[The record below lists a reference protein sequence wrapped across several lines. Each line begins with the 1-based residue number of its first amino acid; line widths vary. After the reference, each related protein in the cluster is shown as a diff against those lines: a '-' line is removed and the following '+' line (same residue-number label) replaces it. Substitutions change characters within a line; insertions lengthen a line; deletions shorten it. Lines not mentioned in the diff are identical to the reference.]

1 MTSPLLEIRLQK
13 GQRPG
18 SFFQCL
24 KTSSSISVF
33 HRHIF
38 NNFVGTVIWET
49 KILVIFNVFMKYS
62 ALTSSQNM
70 MFNDEI
76 YNNGGVHILIFGEMV
91 GSEIVPFI
99 AKHVKM
105 IFFFSWSYEFFFF
118 SQSEL
123 ATLHENN

>member
-24 KTSSSISVF
+24 KTSSISVF

-91 GSEIVPFI
+91 GFEIVPFI